1 MFTEVEHKSL
11 LHESEEW
18 RKHLADYRQKIYD
31 LKNELYYFAPGK
43 MDAEVWTCIEH
54 FHNVF
59 HIQLINIHDLKH
71 EIRNYILETEKH
83 PTFGH
88 NVSHRRLKDKY
99 EMLLHD
105 LDQLEEDFHRFIKG

>member
-11 LHESEEW
+11 ISESNEW
-18 RKHLADYRQKIYD
+18 RHLLADYRQKIYD

-43 MDAEVWTCIEH
+43 VDADVRTGIEH
-54 FHNVF
+54 YHNVF

-83 PTFGH
+83 PTFSH
-88 NVSHRRLKDKY
+88 HVAHRRLKDKLD
-99 EMLLHD
+99 MLLHD
-105 LDQLEEDFHRFIKG
+105 LDKLAEDFHRFIRG